1 MEFYLHLD
9 LEKKNLQICSTMF
22 EVPLCDLFSHS
33 LPFSSFNWH
42 QKKKKGERREKEWT
56 FWYSIETLGSAQFL
70 KENQIITPRP
80 SLRGLTLREKR
91 HS

>member
-42 QKKKKGERREKEWT
+42 QKKKKKKEREGRK
-56 FWYSIETLGSAQFL
+56 
-70 KENQIITPRP
+70 N
-80 SLRGLTLREKR
+80 GLFGTA
-91 HS
+91 